1 MTHSATFCLTSAGA
15 FLLLGL
21 LCGAWKYAAI
31 HRSAE
36 AQAPAY
42 VDIAHRASL
51 LYAFACMLLGEL
63 CARSV
68 WSEAVN
74 LSAAIALVFFFAV
87 SVLGYVVHG
96 WLGDTDNQL
105 RRPHRLGKGT
115 VSPAAMLAFMLA
127 LIAVE
132 IGGFLVIFTGFLAGL

>member
-15 FLLLGL
+15 FLLVGL
-21 LCGAWKYAAI
+21 CCGAWKYAAI

-36 AQAPAY
+36 ARAPVY

-63 CARSV
+63 CARSA
-68 WSEAVN
+68 WSNGVN
-74 LSAAIALVFFFAV
+74 LLASVALVLFFAV

-127 LIAVE
+127 LIGVE
-132 IGGFLVIFTGFLAGL
+132 IGGFVVIFAGFLAGI